1 MDVKEILEREMI
13 LASASP
19 RRKQL
24 MQQAGFQFEV
34 IIADIDESFPPE
46 MAVHQIPQYIAEM
59 KAKAVAEKVNTEK
72 IIIAA
77 DTIVAC
83 KDKVLGKPTDL
94 EDAKN
99 MLQFLSGEQ
108 HTVITGVCLKQ
119 QDKQKLFQHST
130 EVYFENLSEHEIDY
144 YVNNYQVLDKAG
156 AYAIQD
162 WMGLTK
168 INKIEGC
175 YFNVVGLPVAD
186 LYKELST
193 F

>member
-119 QDKQKLFQHST
+119 QDKQKLFQ
-130 EVYFENLSEHEIDY
+130 
-144 YVNNYQVLDKAG
+144 Q
-156 AYAIQD
+156 
-162 WMGLTK
+162 TK